1 MRQRRSR
8 FRCFHVHTA
17 GKHNQIYPHIW
28 PTSDF
33 YDSGNSTPLLWFQ
46 NQSRLLSYLVLDC
59 FLRNWWQCDQI
70 EEYYLYSNLTANVCF
85 FHINT
90 ETITEQ
96 NQTLLDFIHL
106 DLSHL
111 HSPGCSLSSGCKS
124 IQVSRGLTTW
134 LTDCQSHLTPAVPV
148 HKTQSWTPP
157 PISPKLAPVIPLWW
171 ATVWSLL

>member
-70 EEYYLYSNLTANVCF
+70 EEYYLYSNLTANVSF
-85 FHINT
+85 T
-90 ETITEQ
+90 STQKQSQ
-96 NQTLLDFIHL
+96 NKTKLYWTLSILICHT
-106 DLSHL
+106 S